1 MKKLGLIINPIAGM
15 GGSVGLKGTDHV
27 VEEAIRRGAQP
38 RAGERV
44 KAALTK
50 LIEIRDQ
57 ITVYTYPGDMGG
69 ELAKSLDFPTVL
81 LTAAGTDAVDA
92 DSGYT
97 AAGHTDAADTIELA
111 KKLLEEQVDL
121 LLFAGG
127 DGTARDIYEAVELK
141 VPCVGIPAGVKIH
154 SPVYAK
160 NPQAAGRLALMWLT
174 GKVQKTEELEVL
186 DIDEEWYRREELST
200 RLYGYL
206 LVPREKTLT
215 QNRKAPTPV
224 SETASIEAIA
234 YDIIEAME
242 PETCYLI
249 GAGTTTRGIMHLL
262 GLKNTLIGVDLIC
275 GKKLV
280 AADLYGDTILSY
292 IKGRRTKLIVTV
304 TGGQGYLFGRGNQ
317 QLTPEV
323 IKEIGKEN
331 IIILATKA
339 KLAALGGR
347 PLLVD
352 TYDEAC
358 NLSLCGYYRAVT
370 GYGEYTMCRVTID

>member
-141 VPCVGIPAGVKIH
+141 VWESRPA
-154 SPVYAK
+154 
-160 NPQAAGRLALMWLT
+160 
-174 GKVQKTEELEVL
+174 
-186 DIDEEWYRREELST
+186 
-200 RLYGYL
+200 
-206 LVPREKTLT
+206 
-215 QNRKAPTPV
+215 
-224 SETASIEAIA
+224 
-234 YDIIEAME
+234 
-242 PETCYLI
+242 
-249 GAGTTTRGIMHLL
+249 
-262 GLKNTLIGVDLIC
+262 
-275 GKKLV
+275 
-280 AADLYGDTILSY
+280 
-292 IKGRRTKLIVTV
+292 
-304 TGGQGYLFGRGNQ
+304 
-317 QLTPEV
+317 
-323 IKEIGKEN
+323 
-331 IIILATKA
+331 
-339 KLAALGGR
+339 
-347 PLLVD
+347 
-352 TYDEAC
+352 
-358 NLSLCGYYRAVT
+358 
-370 GYGEYTMCRVTID
+370 

>member
-1 MKKLGLIINPIAGM
+1 MWWRKQ
-15 GGSVGLKGTDHV
+15 S
-27 VEEAIRRGAQP
+27 GAELQP

-81 LTAAGTDAVDA
+81 LTAAGTDAVVA

-186 DIDEEWYRREELST
+186 DIDEERYRRDGVKHKALWLSSGAEGKDADT
-200 RLYGYL
+200 E
-206 LVPREKTLT
+206 P
-215 QNRKAPTPV
+215 QSADPV

-275 GKKLV
+275 GKSLWRPICT
-280 AADLYGDTILSY
+280 GIRFCHIL
-292 IKGRRTKLIVTV
+292 
-304 TGGQGYLFGRGNQ
+304 
-317 QLTPEV
+317 
-323 IKEIGKEN
+323 KEEEQN
-331 IIILATKA
+331 
-339 KLAALGGR
+339 
-347 PLLVD
+347 
-352 TYDEAC
+352 
-358 NLSLCGYYRAVT
+358 
-370 GYGEYTMCRVTID
+370 

>member
-97 AAGHTDAADTIELA
+97 AAGHTGAADTIELA

-186 DIDEEWYRREELST
+186 DIDEERYRREELST

-339 KLAALGGR
+339 KLAALGDR
-347 PLLVD
+347 KSV
-352 TYDEAC
+352 
-358 NLSLCGYYRAVT
+358 V
-370 GYGEYTMCRVTID
+370 